1 MDSLQQRREDEAK
14 RLEAAREHEACRP
27 GAYP

>member
-1 MDSLQQRREDEAK
+1 MGSLQQQWEDEAK
-14 RLEAAREHEACRP
+14 RLEAAREYEACRP